1 MLRKTAIILILV
13 ISAQI
18 LINPTAAALVPFR
31 DVQARS
37 AILAEK
43 ETGTVLFEYNIYQR
57 HPADALTKVMTL
69 LLAAYAVE
77 NDEISD
83 NELIEMTE
91 SAWEDIDED
100 MPTQDIEP
108 GEEMTFIDLMYSAF
122 IGNASE
128 AANMLALRIAGSV
141 EAFVRMMNEQA
152 AEIGCLNTRFVY
164 PHGKY
169 DENQYTTA
177 HDMLV
182 LYTEALKCML
192 FLEVAGT
199 FRHVTESTEEFE
211 ARTLTTSNSLLN
223 QSSVYYYRFLTSG
236 LTSETYEGGY
246 SVVASAEEDG
256 MTLISVVLGSDI
268 EIFEDE
274 STNIRGL
281 SETQRLFLWGY
292 SQFEWRDII
301 KTTDLLAKVPVLH
314 GAGGDFVNARPVDS
328 LTLLLD
334 KSIPNESFD
343 KVITIYSNEDDPLI
357 APVSAGDILGEVVV
371 MRDGV
376 EYARMTLIANTN
388 IDLNGFE
395 YIRRQVEELL
405 ATSAARNVMF
415 VLIALVLLYAALVI
429 RYNIVRAN
437 RLRRI
442 KNAKNDIIRERH
454 ENFRE

>member
-1 MLRKTAIILILV
+1 MLRKAAIVLILV
-13 ISAQI
+13 ISTQLL
-18 LINPTAAALVPFR
+18 LIPTAAALVPFR

-57 HPADALTKVMTL
+57 HPADSLTKIMTL

-91 SAWEDIDED
+91 SAWIDIDED
-100 MPTQDIEP
+100 MPTLEIEP

-122 IGNASE
+122 LGNASE

-141 EAFVRMMNEQA
+141 DAFVRMMNEQA
-152 AEIGCLNTRFVY
+152 VEIGCLNTRFVN

-177 HDMLV
+177 HDMLL
-182 LYTEALKCML
+182 LYTEAIKCML
-192 FLEVAGT
+192 FKEVAGT
-199 FRHVTESTEEFE
+199 FRHVTESTDDFE
-211 ARTLTTSNSLLN
+211 ARTLTSSNSLLN
-223 QSSVYYYRFLTSG
+223 QSSVYYYRFCTSG
-236 LTSETYEGGY
+236 INSETYEGGY

-274 STNIRGL
+274 STNIRGF
-281 SETQRLFLWGY
+281 SETHRLFLWGY

-328 LTLLLD
+328 LTLLID
-334 KSIPNESFD
+334 KSIANEAFE
-343 KVITIYSNEDDPLI
+343 KVITIYSNEDDPLV
-357 APVSAGDILGEVVV
+357 APVSAGDVLGEVVII
-371 MRDGV
+371 RDGV
-376 EYARMTLIANTN
+376 EYARMKLIANTN
-388 IDLNGFE
+388 IDLNGVE
-395 YIRRQVEELL
+395 YIRRQVSELL
-405 ATSAARNVMF
+405 ATSTARNVMF